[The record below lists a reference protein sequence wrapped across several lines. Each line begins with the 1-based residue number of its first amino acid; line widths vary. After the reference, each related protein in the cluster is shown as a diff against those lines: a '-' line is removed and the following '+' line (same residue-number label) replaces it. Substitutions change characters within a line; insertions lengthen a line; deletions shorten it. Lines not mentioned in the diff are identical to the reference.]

1 MSVKCFKLISGEELI
16 GDVISDFKDV
26 ILKVQTPASVHM
38 LPNQNGTSVSM
49 ALMPFLPY
57 ADEDTFI
64 IPKEALS
71 VMPFDPSVEFLN
83 RYNQMFGSGIQIA
96 KGSFN

>member
-1 MSVKCFKLISGEELI
+1 MTVKCFKLISGEEII
-16 GDVISDFKDV
+16 GNVVSDFKDV
-26 ILKVQTPASVHM
+26 VIKVQDPASVHL
-38 LPNQNGTSVSM
+38 LPSQNGTSVSM

-57 ADEDTFI
+57 ADEDVFV

-71 VMPFDPSVEFLN
+71 VMPFDPSTDFLN

-96 KGSFN
+96 KSSIN